1 MIIYS
6 GIKSDFMEAI
16 ENASIASQ
24 IKDNIYNKMHRNT
37 SESEFRSWQNS
48 LQSMYIVLAD
58 SQIPKDTGIA
68 IEYNIP
74 QTSKRVDFIISGYHE
89 DRKPNVIIIELK
101 QWSDAQAVQGQDAL
115 VETYTGGAL
124 RKVVHPSYQAW
135 SYKAVIEDYNSDVQN
150 YKISL
155 HPCAYLHNYS
165 KSNPDKLEQGQY
177 QEYIAEAPMYGQG

>member
-37 SESEFRSWQNS
+37 SESEFHSWQNS

-74 QTSKRVDFIISGYHE
+74 QTSKRVDFIISGYDE
-89 DRKPNVIIIELK
+89 NREPNVIIIELK
-101 QWSDAQAVQGQDAL
+101 QWSEAQAV
-115 VETYTGGAL
+115 
-124 RKVVHPSYQAW
+124 
-135 SYKAVIEDYNSDVQN
+135 
-150 YKISL
+150 
-155 HPCAYLHNYS
+155 
-165 KSNPDKLEQGQY
+165 
-177 QEYIAEAPMYGQG
+177 